1 MGRRRRQYKADSVG
15 DAYIVVCLGGA
26 DGGPP
31 PAAGRHE
38 LLALALALAQ
48 AAVDADGGG
57 GDGGLRV
64 RVGVAEG
71 DVVAGLTGAHRQ
83 RYVFFGAAVARA
95 EGLQRRAQPGEI
107 LVQASVA
114 AAASAAGDGFA
125 FCSPCGIDGDAGDA
139 GVEEGG
145 ADLVL
150 VRGPGDWKS

>member
-1 MGRRRRQYKADSVG
+1 VGRRRRLYKADSVG

-38 LLALALALAQ
+38 LLALALALAR
-48 AAVDADGGG
+48 AAADADGGG

-114 AAASAAGDGFA
+114 AAAAAARDGFI
-125 FCSPCGIDGDAGDA
+125 FFPCGREGDAGDA

-150 VRGPGDWKS
+150 VRGPGDWKP